1 MGLRSK
7 SIKRSRQ
14 KTGQRVGLLFPGFV
28 MKKLICIVGILALF
42 GCKSVPPSEAIS
54 NSVVNGLKTHTEAIY
69 LLERQTTPEC
79 KTDAFI
85 ANLNA
90 LKTQTENIV
99 GQVKSIGESC
109 KVEKDL
115 LQSQIDIRNL
125 IIGILSAIIGLIL
138 FIFIRK
144 RG

>member
-1 MGLRSK
+1 MQLL
-7 SIKRSRQ
+7 Q
-14 KTGQRVGLLFPGFV
+14 KTCLILF
-28 MKKLICIVGILALF
+28 LF
-42 GCKSVPPSEAIS
+42 LVGCKSVPPSEVIS
-54 NSVVNGLKTHTEAIY
+54 NSVVNGLQSHVEAIS

-90 LKTQTENIV
+90 LKTQTENMV

-109 KVEKDL
+109 KVEKRL

-125 IIGILSAIIGLIL
+125 IIGVLVAIIGLIL
-138 FIFIRK
+138 FFSIKK
-144 RG
+144 RFF

>member
-1 MGLRSK
+1 
-7 SIKRSRQ
+7 
-14 KTGQRVGLLFPGFV
+14 
-28 MKKLICIVGILALF
+28 MKKWLFCVCFFILF

-54 NSVVNGLKTHTEAIY
+54 NSVVNGLKTHVEAIS
-69 LLERQTTPEC
+69 LLEKQTTPEC

-90 LKTQTENIV
+90 LKSQTENMV

-109 KVEKDL
+109 KVEKML

-125 IIGILSAIIGLIL
+125 IIWILGLIL
-138 FIFIRK
+138 GAILLFSIKK
-144 RG
+144 RFF